1 MSTALLSKAPR
12 RSPFDVNTDGPG
24 PAAYTDPRVMRAKL
38 PGFAPFSSSTRRK
51 SMVSDAKNALP
62 APGIYELEMDMLSAS
77 VAAAGSSFR
86 SKVGRFNEPAS
97 AKLDGPGPMAY
108 TLPSTLNAALQPVRR
123 TTRAQTASAGM
134 LAKLNELSV
143 VPNVPSIPRRE
154 QSFGYEPT
162 DAGRLVLQAP
172 AVEGHKGF
180 KEDSVGPGDYDPAL
194 TFVAGKQNTKSV
206 FFPNSPRQ
214 PAAEDPRR
222 KSFAPGP
229 GTYEHPSVFDGTT
242 GGPSNYKQ
250 DYVVRLN
257 EVKVRHCV
265 SLPFVPHA
273 PRPHSHLSLTPCLP
287 TLPSCRHGKRRRSS
301 PKPSGTRSATRSS
314 VASPRGPRS
323 TTCPRPSR

>member
-12 RSPFDVNTDGPG
+12 RSPFDVTTDGPG
-24 PAAYTDPRVMRAKL
+24 PAAYTDPRMMQAKL

-51 SMVSDAKNALP
+51 SIVNDAKKALP
-62 APGIYELEMDMLSAS
+62 APGAYELEIGLLSAS

-86 SKVGRFNEPAS
+86 SKAGRFDEPAS
-97 AKLDGPGPMAY
+97 AKIIDGPGPSAY

-123 TTRAQTASAGM
+123 TARAQTASAGM

-143 VPNVPSIPRRE
+143 VPNVPSIPRRD

-162 DAGRLVLQAP
+162 EGGRLVLQAP

-180 KEDSVGPGDYDPAL
+180 KEDCVGPGDYNPAL

-229 GTYEHPSVFDGTT
+229 GTYEHPSVFDGTS
-242 GGPSNYKQ
+242 GGPSNYRQ

-257 EVKVRHCV
+257 EVKVRPPPTSPLSVLSCLLFPMNP
-265 SLPFVPHA
+265 SPHGHTI
-273 PRPHSHLSLTPCLP
+273 PR
-287 TLPSCRHGKRRRSS
+287 
-301 PKPSGTRSATRSS
+301 
-314 VASPRGPRS
+314 
-323 TTCPRPSR
+323 CPRRPILLSNPLSWSPVPFHFTSPFPLPLSPAAANVSIRV

>member
-143 VPNVPSIPRRE
+143 VPNVPSIPRRD

-257 EVKVRHCV
+257 EVKVRHRV
-265 SLPFVPHA
+265 FFPFVPHA
-273 PRPHSHLSLTPCLP
+273 PRPPSHLSLTPCLP

-314 VASPRGPRS
+314 VASPRGPRN